1 MHHTILA
8 KFEQI
13 NIDEKN
19 RYFKIDSFDIKEI
32 TKEMMIAP
40 FSLFLASKLP
50 HDNLVYLLE
59 NRDYMQ
65 DICSELY
72 DFALFKKNYPW
83 RSAFFKHKTF
93 ADNEI
98 VHVIRFKNGKQ
109 FFLNYREFNEFK
121 NIFVDLLLVQQHFHS
136 VETIYKNDSSN

>member
-50 HDNLVYLLE
+50 HDLSILLLLE

-72 DFALFKKNYPW
+72 DFALFKKTILGVVLFLSIRPLPIMKLFMLLDLKTEN
-83 RSAFFKHKTF
+83 SFF
-93 ADNEI
+93 
-98 VHVIRFKNGKQ
+98 
-109 FFLNYREFNEFK
+109 
-121 NIFVDLLLVQQHFHS
+121 
-136 VETIYKNDSSN
+136 